1 MVKICHFVRPTQTS
15 ILVAS
20 SRMSL
25 DLLSFSQFLHL
36 NSEIPISAES
46 YIFLP
51 ENVRI
56 FMSSTILEE
65 NLQTCFYNADLQCHR
80 KEKKP
85 LKECR
90 KRETEGLKR
99 TKEAVQIREVKRR
112 PRRRGRCLRRGL
124 QLESRLAL
132 PKGGSLGGS
141 VWVRSAQLSK
151 GD

>member
-25 DLLSFSQFLHL
+25 ALLYFPQFFNL

-51 ENVRI
+51 KNVRI